1 MDACLATHEP
11 VMLET
16 VLRFW
21 FRGDDGVYVDATYGR
36 GGHSRALLER
46 LGPEGRLYL
55 IDRDPDAVAHAR
67 TRFAGDERVVVAAGP
82 FSRLGELA
90 ARWSVVGRVRGVL
103 LDLGVSSPQLED
115 ARRGFSFTREG
126 PLDMRMDPE
135 HGSSLAEWL
144 AGVDERRLVDVLER
158 YGEERHARPIARAV
172 LEARRRGRLSTTREL
187 ATVVAGAVPRS
198 GLRRHPATRTFQALR
213 IVVNGELDELEAVL
227 PQAARILE
235 LSGRLL
241 VLSFHSLEDR
251 IVKHFFRSP
260 RRGEAT
266 REGLL
271 PLASLAPEPEERRR
285 NPRARSARL
294 RVAEKLRETDAC
306 PGA

>member
-135 HGSSLAEWL
+135 HGSSLATWL

-172 LEARRRGRLSTTREL
+172 LEARRRGCLSTTREL

-294 RVAEKLRETDAC
+294 RVAEKLREADAC
-306 PGA
+306 PSA

>member
-55 IDRDPDAVAHAR
+55 VDRDPDAVAHAR
-67 TRFAGDERVVVAAGP
+67 TRFADDERVVVASGP

-135 HGSSLAEWL
+135 HGSSLADWL

-187 ATVVAGAVPRS
+187 AAVVAGAVPRS

-227 PQAARILE
+227 PQAARVLE

-260 RRGEAT
+260 RRGEPT